1 MKMRI
6 DKPVVR
12 LWRCMPMAIMVL
24 MLSLGMVSCN
34 KRCRCIKNNMS
45 VDYYTTEELSQMGK
59 NCAEMV
65 YLEGLAARRYTL
77 CEWEY

>member
-1 MKMRI
+1 
-6 DKPVVR
+6 
-12 LWRCMPMAIMVL
+12 MPMAIMVL

-45 VDYYTTEELSQMGK
+45 VDYYTTEELSRQGK
-59 NCAEMV
+59 TCAEMV
-65 YLEGLAARRYTL
+65 YWPGLAAPRYTL